1 MNMKSN
7 LSRAT
12 RISGRTTSAG
22 WSEELWRVDMSGTEL
37 PCSYG
42 QRVRGAPESLKNVT
56 LKRLFIPGHA
66 VSGIQ
71 QKIMFRKNTNYCCIL
86 KCLNTSR
93 RLDTSIGNI

>member
-71 QKIMFRKNTNYCCIL
+71 TKNNVSEKYQLLLHIEMFKY
-86 KCLNTSR
+86 KS
-93 RLDTSIGNI
+93 